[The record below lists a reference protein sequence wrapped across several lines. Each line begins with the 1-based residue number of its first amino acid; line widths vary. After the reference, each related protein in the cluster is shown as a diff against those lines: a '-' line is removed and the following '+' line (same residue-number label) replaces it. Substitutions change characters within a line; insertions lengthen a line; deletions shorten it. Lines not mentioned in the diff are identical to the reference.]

1 MDVTIMATPA
11 GYACQT
17 FFPGKAQ
24 GAALVLQAPL
34 SFWGGVDPQTGTI
47 IAVRHPQC
55 GHCVSG
61 RILVMPE
68 PIGSSSSSAVLLE
81 LIHGGRAPAGI
92 ILGQADA
99 ILVVGC
105 LVAQE
110 MGWVGPPVLVDPH
123 LAEHR
128 PDDGAALIVD
138 DRGWRSAEQ
147 SATPT
152 AAASV

>member
-1 MDVTIMATPA
+1 MGVKIMASPA
-11 GYACQT
+11 GHSCQT
-17 FFPGKAQ
+17 FFHGQAQ
-24 GAALVLQAPL
+24 GPALVLQAPL

-61 RILVMPE
+61 RVLVMPE

-105 LVAQE
+105 LVAHE
-110 MGWVGPPVLVDPH
+110 MGWGGPPVLVDPH
-123 LAEHR
+123 LSAHM
-128 PDDGAALIVD
+128 PDDGAALVID
-138 DRGWRSAEQ
+138 DCGWR
-147 SATPT
+147 
-152 AAASV
+152 AAGH